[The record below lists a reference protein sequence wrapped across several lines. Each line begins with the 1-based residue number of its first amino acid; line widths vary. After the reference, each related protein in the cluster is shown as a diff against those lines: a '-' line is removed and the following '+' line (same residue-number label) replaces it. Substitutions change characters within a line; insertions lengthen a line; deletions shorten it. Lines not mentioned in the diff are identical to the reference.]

1 MRANNSAASHLFVS
15 HLSEDDLDE
24 ILLGIAPPES
34 SAHLTA
40 CHLCTE
46 RFATFQTE
54 LRAQMASFN
63 QASLAWSE
71 ARSNTISRDLTKHKS
86 TPRLTLPAVWSAT
99 AAMVLAA
106 TLALHVSLDRRSA
119 SLEASNSTA
128 SQTISG
134 STDAI
139 HPEHDQHELAAD
151 NAMLAA
157 IDSEMG
163 TPQPAQFGLY
173 QNAKAP
179 VETQNPI
186 APEQMRD

>member
-1 MRANNSAASHLFVS
+1 MTAKTSAVS

-24 ILLGIAPPES
+24 ILLGIASPES
-34 SAHLTA
+34 SAHLAA
-40 CHLCTE
+40 CDVCAG
-46 RFATFQTE
+46 RFTTFQTE
-54 LRAQMASFN
+54 LRAQMSAFN

-71 ARSNTISRDLTKHKS
+71 ARSNTISRDLAHHKA
-86 TPRLTLPAVWSAT
+86 TPRLTLPAMWSAT

-119 SLEASNSTA
+119 ALEASNSVA
-128 SQTISG
+128 SRTISA
-134 STDAI
+134 SSDAI

-163 TPQPAQFGLY
+163 TPQPTQFGLY
-173 QNAKAP
+173 QNTKSS
-179 VETQNPI
+179 VQTQTPM
-186 APEQMRD
+186 AVEQMRD